1 MKLSHRAQSLKPSPT
16 LALASKAKELQAQ
29 GKDVVSLTVGE
40 PDWDTFPAGKEAGI
54 KAIQSGFTKY
64 TAAAGIPELRSR
76 VAQIT
81 SEQLGVSYQPSQIV
95 VGAGAK
101 YMIYSALQM
110 ILNPGDE
117 VLVPTPYWVSYPTM
131 VELAAGVPRI
141 FETSAKNHFK
151 VQASELEAAISSKT
165 RALILCSPSNPTG
178 ILYTSDELK
187 SLSEVLLKFPDL
199 WILSDDIYNRLLWT
213 GERIAPHLLHVAPEL
228 QSRMIAINGASKAYA
243 MTGWRVGWSATP
255 TSLAQA
261 LSDFVS
267 QTTSNV
273 SSISQKAALASL
285 EKCEPEI
292 LKIQTELESR
302 YRFCEAEMAKLVNFK
317 LIPSQGAFYL
327 WVDVRSLFGKTLKG
341 RQIQS
346 SKDLAEVLLQDFLVA
361 TVPGAEFGTEGY
373 LRLSFA
379 ASRSELS
386 KAFQRFKDFE
396 SQLS

>member
-1 MKLSHRAQSLKPSPT
+1 MKLSLRAQSLKPSPT

-29 GKDVVSLTVGE
+29 GKDVISLTVGE
-40 PDWDTFPAGKEAGI
+40 PDWDTFVPGKEAGI
-54 KAIQSGFTKY
+54 KAIQAGFTKY
-64 TAAAGIPELRSR
+64 TAAAGIPELRAR
-76 VAQIT
+76 VAQMT
-81 SEQLGVSYQPSQIV
+81 TEQLGVTYQPNQIV

-101 YMIYSALQM
+101 FMIYSSLQL

-131 VELAAGVPRI
+131 VELAGGVAKI
-141 FETSAKNHFK
+141 VETSAANNFK
-151 VQASELEAAISSKT
+151 LQPQDLESTVTPRT

-178 ILYTSDELK
+178 ILYSTEELRALAK
-187 SLSEVLLKFPDL
+187 ALLKYPEL

-213 GERIAPHLLHVAPEL
+213 GDRIAPHLLHVAPEL

-255 TSLAQA
+255 TVLAQA
-261 LSDFVS
+261 LSDFMS

-273 SSISQKAALASL
+273 SSISQKAALASI

-302 YRFCEAEMAKLVNFK
+302 YRFCEAELSKLTYFRLVR
-317 LIPSQGAFYL
+317 SQGAFYL
-327 WVDVRSLFGKTLKG
+327 WVDIRSLLGKTLKG
-341 RQIQS
+341 RSLQT

-361 TVPGAEFGTEGY
+361 TVPGAEFGSEGY